1 MNTALN
7 AITKLAI
14 PAAVGISLF
23 QASLY
28 DVKGGSRAVIF
39 DRVAGVKNEVC
50 LFELGKDCLQP
61 QSFLYFLG
69 QLLKDWEML
78 EERLYVWKF

>member
-39 DRVAGVKNEVC
+39 DRLAGVKHEVC
-50 LFELGKDCLQP
+50 LLGLGGGVVFNPNPLSIFP
-61 QSFLYFLG
+61 QRSQDL
-69 QLLKDWEML
+69 WEYQ
-78 EERLYVWKF
+78 RNVWKC